1 MRPVEL
7 VMEELVQ
14 QWLQKA
20 DEDLA
25 VARHLIGA
33 GSFSLAAVAF
43 HSQQAAEKFLEAFLV
58 HRQIEFPKTHEMGK
72 LLDLV
77 AQADSQLAASLGAAR
92 TLTPYGV
99 DIRYP
104 DDFPDITPDAAR
116 AAADLAS
123 MVGLSVKTALERTR
137 R

>member
-25 VARHLIGA
+25 VAKHLIGA
-33 GSFSLAAVAF
+33 GSFSLAAAF
-43 HSQQAAEKFLEAFLV
+43 HSQQAAGKFLKAFLV

-99 DIRYP
+99 DILYP
-104 DDFPDITPDAAR
+104 DAFPDITSGAAR

-123 MVGLSVKTALERTR
+123 MVGLSVKTALERTGV
-137 R
+137 